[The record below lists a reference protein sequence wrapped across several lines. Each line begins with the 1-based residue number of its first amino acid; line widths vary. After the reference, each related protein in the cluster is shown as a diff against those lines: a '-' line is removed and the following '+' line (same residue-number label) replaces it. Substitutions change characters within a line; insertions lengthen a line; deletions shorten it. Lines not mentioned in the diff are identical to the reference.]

1 MSRIR
6 WSLIGL
12 LILASA
18 VLPVPVAPATAST
31 AACGT
36 RIDIG
41 YTVFSSGRV
50 KGSGSY
56 TSQSCRAIYSVYL
69 VLVEDGRERASTK
82 VTKYPSE
89 PSSLSFSP
97 KDFVCIT
104 NDWHYWK
111 TKIYATF
118 SGGGAESKYSNT
130 IHVRCG

>member
-1 MSRIR
+1 MLRIR
-6 WSLIGL
+6 GSLISL
-12 LILASA
+12 LILACALLSI
-18 VLPVPVAPATAST
+18 PVAPAAAST

-41 YTVFSSGRV
+41 STVFSGGRV

-56 TSQSCRAIYSVYL
+56 TSQSCRAIDSVYL
-69 VLVEDGRERASTK
+69 VLVEEGRERASTR
-82 VTKYPSE
+82 VTRYPSE
-89 PSSLSFSP
+89 PSSLKFSP

-111 TKIYATF
+111 TKIYAKF
-118 SGGGAESKYSNT
+118 QGGGYESKVSNT